1 MEQYT
6 SWMKL
11 ALAENP
17 TLETL
22 VKVQTVLEEAEAP
35 LSRYEIHKRVGRA
48 VNYPVIESIL
58 AYLAEMRLVVD
69 EGKGGKVLWVHNVHA
84 KARSLFARSRRVA

>member
-1 MEQYT
+1 MHQYNPV
-6 SWMKL
+6 KL
-11 ALAENP
+11 HLVQNP

-35 LSRYEIHKRVGRA
+35 LSRYEIHKRAGRA

-58 AYLAEMRLVVD
+58 EYLGEMRLIVD
-69 EGKGGKVLWVHNVHA
+69 EGKGGKVLWVHNVDPR
-84 KARSLFARSRRVA
+84 ARKLFAASRRVP